1 MNITPSIE
9 PLEARIAPAVLISAV
24 DPKTATYTDVD
35 GDIVTMKVS
44 KGTLTAGQFFT
55 VAAGLGEQLQLV
67 DFSGGGGI
75 FDGANVVFTVKKSAT
90 GDGLVNVGGIQSI
103 NHDLGNVTI
112 PGDLGAINA
121 GDSDPAVQALK
132 TLTVRS
138 MGRFGV
144 ATQGLGGGLISS
156 FNGAVG
162 ALVVKADVVGAQFF
176 VNDGV
181 DGNIGAVTIGGDL
194 RGGAT
199 TNSGQIFASGN
210 IGAVKVGGHILGGQ
224 GLSSGKI
231 QSLGKIAS
239 VSVGGSI
246 VGDAGDDSGQILS
259 TLATGAVKIG
269 GDLRGGSA
277 PRSGLVESLTTLA
290 SISIGGSVLGGKSNF
305 AGAVSANGGLGP
317 VVVGGDLKG
326 DAGGSSGSIIAAAGK
341 ITSVTIGGSVIGGSD
356 FETGE
361 IKSGGDIGAV
371 KIGGDLRAGTSG
383 ISGIIEAPAGN
394 IASVTIGGSIIGGAA
409 SSTGKIV
416 ANDGT
421 IGAVKIGRDL
431 VGGSVTGADT
441 ANGTGYIQAQ
451 RILSVTVG
459 GSIIAGTDT
468 SVGAL
473 TQSGSIR
480 AEDDLGSITVKGS
493 LIGNAGTAVVISA
506 RGKAVQTSTDVAIA
520 SVTVGGR
527 VESAQILAGF
537 DVDLNPLN
545 GDAQI
550 GTIKVGGDWIA
561 SSVSAGAEDTG
572 ADGFGVNDALFG
584 AGGGA
589 IVARIAAIQIGGIVI
604 GSGGAG
610 DHFGFVSERIGSF
623 KSLGFTAPLT
633 NAPLDVIQ
641 LSLLTADVTIREVA

>member
-1 MNITPSIE
+1 MTTTPSIE
-9 PLEARIAPAVLISAV
+9 PLEARIAPAVVIAN
-24 DPKTATYTDVD
+24 PTTATYTDVD
-35 GDIVTMKVS
+35 GDAVTMKVS

-55 VAAGLGEQLQLV
+55 VASGLGDQLQLV
-67 DFSGGGGI
+67 DFSGSGGI
-75 FDGANVVFTVKKSAT
+75 FDGANVIFTVKKSTT
-90 GDGLVNVGGIQSI
+90 GDGLVNVGGIQSL
-103 NHDLGNVTI
+103 NHDLGNLTI
-112 PGDLGAINA
+112 PGDLGAITA
-121 GDSDPAVQALK
+121 GDGDPAVAALK
-132 TLTVRS
+132 TLSVRS
-138 MGRFGV
+138 MGRYGV
-144 ATQGLGGGLISS
+144 ATQGAGAGLVSS

-162 ALVVKADVVGAQFF
+162 ALVVKGDVVGSHFF
-176 VNDGV
+176 VNDAA
-181 DGNIGAVTIGGDL
+181 DGTIGSVTIGGDL

-210 IGAVKVGGHILGGQ
+210 IGPVKVGGHILGGQ

-239 VSVGGSI
+239 VTVGGSI

-269 GDLRGGSA
+269 GDLRGGTGV
-277 PRSGLVESLTTLA
+277 RSGLVESLSTLA
-290 SISIGGSVLGGKSNF
+290 SITVGGSVLGGKDNL
-305 AGAVSANGGLGP
+305 AGAISATGGLGP

-326 DAGGSSGSIIAAAGK
+326 DSGASSGSIIAAAGK
-341 ITSVTIGGSVIGGSD
+341 IASVTIGGSVIGGSD

-361 IKSGGDIGAV
+361 IKSGGDMGPV

-394 IASVTIGGSIIGGAA
+394 IASVTIGGSVIGGAA

-441 ANGTGYIQAQ
+441 ANGTGYIQGQ

-468 SVGAL
+468 SVGTL

-480 AEDDLGSITVKGS
+480 AEEDLGFISVKGG
-493 LIGNAGTAVVISA
+493 LIGNVTTDVVISA
-506 RGKAVQTSTDVAIA
+506 RGKAVPTATTDLAIA
-520 SVTVGGR
+520 SITVGGR
-527 VESAQILAGF
+527 VENAKILAGF
-537 DVDLNPLN
+537 DIDLNEIN

-561 SSVSAGAEDTG
+561 SSVSAGVGDG
-572 ADGFGVNDALFG
+572 GDGFGNANDTLIPG
-584 AGGGA
+584 SGA

-604 GSGGAG
+604 GTGVAG
-610 DHFGFVSERIGSF
+610 DRFGFVSQQIGSF
-623 KSLGFTAPLT
+623 KSLGFSAPLT
-633 NAPLDVIQ
+633 GAPLDVIQ
-641 LSLLTADVTIREVA
+641 LPLVTADVTIREVA